1 MTDDDPVLARLAALP
16 MAPLDPQRSQR
27 IRAAALRAL
36 RPRALHPAW
45 AMLVAGS
52 TLCYLVCS
60 LWFTLN
66 LF

>member
-1 MTDDDPVLARLAALP
+1 MTDDDPVILRLAALP
-16 MAPLDPQRSQR
+16 ATPLDPERSQR
-27 IRAAALRAL
+27 TRAAALRAL

-52 TLCYLVCS
+52 TLCYLCCS